1 MKISRIIT
9 LGAVA
14 AAIFLSTSSL
24 MAQADTGGNNTDT
37 GAGQGGG
44 QGGGQRRRGGPG
56 GGGNFDPAAMQQ
68 RMMDNVR
75 DQLGYTNDTDWSAVQ
90 PLVQKVMDARMAVGF
105 GGRGGFRGN
114 RGGGQGGP
122 GGGGAFGQQPNPDR
136 DALQKAIDD
145 NAPVA
150 QINAALA
157 KYRASQKDKQ
167 TKLETAQANL
177 LKVLTKKQEAEATIL
192 GLVP

>member
-1 MKISRIIT
+1 
-9 LGAVA
+9 
-14 AAIFLSTSSL
+14 
-24 MAQADTGGNNTDT
+24 
-37 GAGQGGG
+37 
-44 QGGGQRRRGGPG
+44 
-56 GGGNFDPAAMQQ
+56 
-68 RMMDNVR
+68 
-75 DQLGYTNDTDWSAVQ
+75 
-90 PLVQKVMDARMAVGF
+90 MAVGF

-114 RGGGQGGP
+114 RGGGQGGQ
-122 GGGGAFGQQPNPDR
+122 GGPAGGAFGQQPNPDR

-167 TKLETAQANL
+167 AKLEKAQADL

>member
-14 AAIFLSTSSL
+14 AAIFLSTGSL
-24 MAQADTGGNNTDT
+24 MAQADTGGNNTDN
-37 GAGQGGG
+37 GGG

-75 DQLGYTNDTDWSAVQ
+75 EQLGYTNDTDWSAVQ

-114 RGGGQGGP
+114 RGGGQGGQ
-122 GGGGAFGQQPNPDR
+122 GGPAGGAFGQQPNPDR

-167 TKLETAQANL
+167 AKLEKAQADL

>member
-1 MKISRIIT
+1 MKISRVLT
-9 LGAVA
+9 LCAVA
-14 AAIFLSTSSL
+14 AAIFLSTGSL
-24 MAQADTGGNNTDT
+24 MAQADTGGNNTDN
-37 GAGQGGG
+37 GGG

-56 GGGNFDPAAMQQ
+56 GGGNFDPAALQQ

-75 DQLGYTNDTDWSAVQ
+75 ESFGMTNDTDWTAVQ

-105 GGRGGFRGN
+105 GGGRGMFGRGN

-122 GGGGAFGQQPNPDR
+122 GGGAFGQQPNPDR
-136 DALQKAIDD
+136 DALQKALDD

-150 QINAALA
+150 QINSALA

-167 TKLETAQANL
+167 AKLEKAQGDL
-177 LKVLTKKQEAEATIL
+177 LKVLTKKQEAEAALL

>member
-1 MKISRIIT
+1 MKFKRVLT
-9 LGAVA
+9 LCAVV
-14 AAIFLSTSSL
+14 AAIFFTTGSL
-24 MAQADTGGNNTDT
+24 MAQADTGG
-37 GAGQGGG
+37 GGQGG
-44 QGGGQRRRGGPG
+44 QNGGGQRRNRGGGPG
-56 GGGNFDPAAMQQ
+56 GGGFDPAAMQQ

-75 DQLGYTNDTDWSAVQ
+75 DQLGLTNDTDWSAVQ